1 MKNKILNLI
10 SCLAVIIILSGC
22 QSFNIQNMYPDL
34 DHLSHIQS
42 NKIIKVMDIKTT
54 GSKIKGSHDKIPMIP
69 VSIMKDIDVVTLKK
83 ALVHSIEKSEIFDQL
98 VSDDT
103 TCDFR
108 LDSEIISQGQK
119 WGEEDG
125 SFRSALIM
133 KYRLTDEKSGKTIWD
148 DKITSSGK
156 ATFSE
161 AFNGSTRA
169 NLSLERAIKKN
180 LTKLIKK
187 LSKTQE
193 LYI

>member
-1 MKNKILNLI
+1 MKNNIFHLI

-34 DHLSHIQS
+34 DHLSHNQS
-42 NKIIKVMDIKTT
+42 NKTIKVMDIKTT
-54 GSKIKGSHDKIPMIP
+54 GNKLKGSNDAFY
-69 VSIMKDIDVVTLKK
+69 MKDIDVLTLKK
-83 ALVHSIEKSEIFDQL
+83 VLVYSIEKSKIFDQL
-98 VSDDT
+98 VSDDA

-119 WGEEDG
+119 WGLVGEE
-125 SFRSALIM
+125 SFTSALIM
-133 KYRLTDEKSGKTIWD
+133 KYRLTDGKSGKTIWD

-156 ATFSE
+156 AVISE
-161 AFNGSTRA
+161 AMNGSKRA